1 MEKVLEVLNRTD
13 VIYDKKLEEAIKVLD
28 STDVKDELFD
38 KIINTV
44 SSLISLKIQ
53 KVQVAENYEHSQNQK
68 KINESI
74 NQDIEG
80 GK

>member
-13 VIYDKKLEEAIKVLD
+13 GIYDKKLEEAIKVLD

-38 KIINTV
+38 KIMNTV

-53 KVQVAENYEHSQNQK
+53 KAQVTENYEHAQNQK
-68 KINESI
+68 KINESM
-74 NQDIEG
+74 NQNIEG